1 MGNTPTVN
9 MMFLVLSIV
18 LLQAHLSVQAN
29 IDRADYN
36 PEMPYYYCP
45 CSFQEYQDRFGYGY
59 KWADE
64 DPHAWCPCC
73 YYDEWYNDYEG
84 KTFEYAYA
92 YEENPSEEELDAVRS
107 LDRERKERTRT
118 RDTTKKYQSK

>member
-1 MGNTPTVN
+1 MGNTPKVN

-45 CSFQEYQDRFGYGY
+45 CSFQEYQERFGYGY

-64 DPHAWCPCC
+64 DPHAWCPC
-73 YYDEWYNDYEG
+73 YNYYEG

-107 LDRERKERTRT
+107 LDRKRTKGKNKNKRHH
-118 RDTTKKYQSK
+118 QEISIEM